1 MRVRLLLG
9 DGAHVPAADVPLASL
24 GLGASSTVVCS
35 LAPVV
40 QVACCEPSVGP
51 DAGGTMVR
59 IHGEGFT
66 EATFGAASHARV
78 EFGGHA
84 VPCWRMSDTLLGC
97 RTPAHAPA
105 TVSVRLLGC
114 EAEHGG
120 SGGGGGGGG
129 GSDAS
134 GATACFEFVRLEHM
148 YDAIFASTN
157 SHCPLW
163 GGESPAGAQ
172 GRDGSAQGDE
182 QLPQPP
188 SPPLPPRFGF

>member
-1 MRVRLLLG
+1 M
-9 DGAHVPAADVPLASL
+9 P
-24 GLGASSTVVCS
+24 
-35 LAPVV
+35 
-40 QVACCEPSVGP
+40 
-51 DAGGTMVR
+51 
-59 IHGEGFT
+59 
-66 EATFGAASHARV
+66 
-78 EFGGHA
+78 
-84 VPCWRMSDTLLGC
+84 C

-114 EAEHGG
+114 EAEQ
-120 SGGGGGGGG
+120 GGGGG

-172 GRDGSAQGDE
+172 GRDGRDGSTQGDE

-188 SPPLPPRFGF
+188 CRHRRRCHHGSASNLYFCHALRDIVDNMLEHGSEL